1 MLLLEER
8 LVLFKKLI
16 KQHRVHCV
24 VTYRV
29 NLAFGVASDEI
40 GIHFCHLLS
49 HKAKLRNAIGINLLL
64 VTESD
69 RFERQDRF
77 TCLVHRLDLVLE
89 TLRGG
94 CHAQLTERI
103 YNNWCAC
110 NGYPTDCRDKG
121 LKLAKTDA
129 QGTGLAS
136 KARRADVDIATTRG
150 EIEAGRAPQ
159 CDVTIAGVVQERL
172 ITDSHVVVA
181 GGIVKK
187 CTSTKCDITAACY
200 IVIEG
205 LPTSSDVA
213 AADDLAEQRESTVGR
228 G

>member
-24 VTYRV
+24 VTYRG

-49 HKAKLRNAIGINLLL
+49 HKAKLRNAIGINLL

-172 ITDSHVVVA
+172 KTDSHVVVA
-181 GGIVKK
+181 GCIVKK
-187 CTSTKCDITAACY
+187 CTST
-200 IVIEG
+200 
-205 LPTSSDVA
+205 
-213 AADDLAEQRESTVGR
+213 
-228 G
+228 